1 MKRSAKP
8 PPEPPPARVR
18 RSAEDSRTAILDAT
32 ERRLVASGPAGVR
45 LQEVAADVGIAH
57 TTILHHFGSRE
68 QLVDE
73 VVRRRIDAMNGEVLG
88 AMRGGVFDGGLIAP
102 VMERLFEAFG
112 PGGHARVVAFLA
124 LEGQRNPSLDGMRS
138 LSRVLHAVR
147 VAGLGT
153 AGASATPSEEDTEFF
168 VLLTAFA
175 LFGESI
181 VGPLFR
187 GEDPAAPDPE
197 ARARFL
203 RLLTRLVESL
213 LVPPAATSPPVKPA
227 VSPSAAVAGKPRRTR
242 KGSIKPGG

>member
-1 MKRSAKP
+1 MKRRAP
-8 PPEPPPARVR
+8 TPPEAPPARVR

-68 QLVDE
+68 QLVAE
-73 VVRRRIDAMNGEVLG
+73 VVRRRIDAMNGEVIG
-88 AMRGGVFDGGLIAP
+88 AVKDGMLDGGLVAP

-124 LEGQRNPSLDGMRS
+124 LEGQQNPSIDGMRP

-147 VAGLGT
+147 LASAKN
-153 AGASATPSEEDTEFF
+153 AGATALPSEEDTEFF

-203 RLLTRLVESL
+203 GSLTRLVESL
-213 LVPPAATSPPVKPA
+213 LVPPPPVEPA
-227 VSPSAAVAGKPRRTR
+227 RAR
-242 KGSIKPGG
+242 KGSIKAGR